1 MKRKIF
7 YLTGF
12 MASGKSTI
20 GPILANTLGWN
31 FYDLD
36 RVIEEKAGM
45 KITQIFNTH
54 GEKYFR
60 ELEKFT
66 LQEISHD
73 TNMIIALGGGT
84 IADQSNV
91 NFMKRKGKIIYL
103 QASPE
108 AYFSRLRFKKDRPSL
123 IGENQESLSAEE
135 LKKKISVLLSQREK
149 YYYQADI
156 IINTDGVTIGKT
168 VDKLSKIILSDIK

>member
-7 YLTGF
+7 FLTGF

-36 RVIEEKAGM
+36 RVIENKTGM
-45 KITQIFNTH
+45 KITQVFAKH

-60 ELEKFT
+60 EIEKAT
-66 LQEISHD
+66 LQEISTED
-73 TNMIIALGGGT
+73 NMIISLGGGT
-84 IADQSNV
+84 IADQLNV
-91 NFMKRKGKIIYL
+91 NFMKAKGEIIYL

-108 AYFSRLRFKKDRPSL
+108 AYLRRLRFKKDRPAL
-123 IGENQESLSAEE
+123 LGENQESLSAEE
-135 LKKKISVLLSQREK
+135 LEKKIKMLLNERKK
-149 YYYQADI
+149 YYGQADYT
-156 IINTDGVTIGKT
+156 INTDGISIGKT
-168 VDKLSKIILSDIK
+168 VDKIAKIILNDLK